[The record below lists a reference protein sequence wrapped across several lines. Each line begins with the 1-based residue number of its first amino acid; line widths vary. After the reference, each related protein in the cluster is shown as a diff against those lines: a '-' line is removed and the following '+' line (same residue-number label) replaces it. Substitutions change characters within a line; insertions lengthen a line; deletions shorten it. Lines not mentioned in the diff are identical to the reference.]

1 MDIRSLNDIAPPAHR
16 AAVKGGSGI
25 EPYVVA
31 PKSTFTSTAV
41 ERPGATP
48 SLDQV
53 HHAVEEINKAMQAQE
68 QDLVFSVDQDSNRT
82 IVKVVDQQ
90 TQEVIRQMP
99 SPEALEIAKALDK
112 MQGLLIRQKA

>member
-1 MDIRSLNDIAPPAHR
+1 MDIRSLNDIAPPVHR

-31 PKSTFTSTAV
+31 PKSTFVSLDTSTAV
-41 ERPGATP
+41 EPPGATP

-68 QDLVFSVDQDSNRT
+68 QDLVFF
-82 IVKVVDQQ
+82 
-90 TQEVIRQMP
+90 
-99 SPEALEIAKALDK
+99 
-112 MQGLLIRQKA
+112 G